1 MSTYLNQ
8 QKGSNLDVRSLDA
21 PLYLRDFLNEQR
33 VIQNLSQRTVLS
45 YYLNIRQFLRW
56 LTLAK
61 TSTRI
66 TKDSLEDISIADVP
80 IEEVQKVTSFDIR
93 DFLMFSDTVLEN
105 TPSTRSLKLTALKQF
120 FHYLHS
126 VRKDIKEDP
135 TLDIKQPRREKRTP
149 KYLTLEES
157 QRLLDSIAGD
167 MPERDYCMVLIFLT
181 CGLRLSE
188 LVGINL
194 SDIRDNTILVYGKG
208 RKERVVYLSDVCLSA
223 LHGYLIVRSGLPKI
237 IDKDAL
243 FLSRRTGRR
252 LTGRRVEQ
260 ILDKMFFDAGLDGK
274 GYSVHKLRHTTASM
288 MIQND
293 VNLLVIK
300 ELLGH
305 ESVSTTQIYAHIAE
319 GAVQQAVQESPISK
333 LE

>member
-1 MSTYLNQ
+1 M
-8 QKGSNLDVRSLDA
+8 
-21 PLYLRDFLNEQR
+21 
-33 VIQNLSQRTVLS
+33 
-45 YYLNIRQFLRW
+45 
-56 LTLAK
+56 
-61 TSTRI
+61 
-66 TKDSLEDISIADVP
+66 
-80 IEEVQKVTSFDIR
+80 
-93 DFLMFSDTVLEN
+93 
-105 TPSTRSLKLTALKQF
+105 
-120 FHYLHS
+120 
-126 VRKDIKEDP
+126 
-135 TLDIKQPRREKRTP
+135 
-149 KYLTLEES
+149 
-157 QRLLDSIAGD
+157 
-167 MPERDYCMVLIFLT
+167 
-181 CGLRLSE
+181 
-188 LVGINL
+188 
-194 SDIRDNTILVYGKG
+194 
-208 RKERVVYLSDVCLSA
+208 YLSDVCLSA